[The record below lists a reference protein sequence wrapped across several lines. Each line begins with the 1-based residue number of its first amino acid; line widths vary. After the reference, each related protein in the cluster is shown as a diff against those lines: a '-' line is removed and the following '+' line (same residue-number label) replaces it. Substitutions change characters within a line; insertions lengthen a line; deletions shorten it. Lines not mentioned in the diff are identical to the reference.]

1 MKLSMNL
8 RNKLFAVCI
17 GFGLGLSPTLALADS
32 CRPDCGKVES
42 VTQQT
47 REGKAT
53 AKGLVGGAVIGGLL
67 GNQIGKGQ
75 GNTLATVAGA
85 AGGAYAGREVE
96 KKATER
102 KVHVVSVKMDNG
114 SKRSFEF
121 ENEPPVLAGDRVQV
135 VNNQLKRYAGK

>member
-1 MKLSMNL
+1 MNL
-8 RNKLFAVCI
+8 RNKLLAVCF
-17 GFGLGLSPTLALADS
+17 GFGLSLSPTLALADS

-67 GNQIGKGQ
+67 GNQVGNGK

-96 KKATER
+96 KKVTEK
-102 KVHVVSVKMDNG
+102 KVNVVSVKMDNG
-114 SKRSFEF
+114 TKRSFEF
-121 ENEPPVLAGDRVQV
+121 ENESPVLAGDRVQV
-135 VNNQLKRYAGK
+135 VNNHLKRYAGH

>member
-32 CRPDCGKVES
+32 CRQDCGKVES

-102 KVHVVSVKMDNG
+102 QVHVVSVKMDNG
-114 SKRSFEF
+114 TKRSFEF
-121 ENEPPVLAGDRVQV
+121 AHEPPVLVGDRVQV
-135 VNNQLKRYAGK
+135 VNNQLKRYAGT